1 MQNMPANDS
10 QTGQRKIQKPFS
22 IGSQGEMINCLAV
35 LGFALPARLA
45 CPTQL
50 ACSAQLCF
58 ACSTCLPHSPHLVI
72 QHELHEGLGA
82 DGQGCLVD
90 LEIVAVELLGAALL
104 LVAGPKAKIAG
115 RAQA

>member
-1 MQNMPANDS
+1 MPANDS

-45 CPTQL
+45 C
-50 ACSAQLCF
+50 SAQLCF
-58 ACSTCLPHSPHLVI
+58 ACSTCLPHSPRLVI